1 MNAHDETEI
10 DNLPFEEYSQVMAER
25 GAAEF
30 GNLNKPKLSFK
41 EIVASDMTFTQIE
54 AEYGEETAINSGIA
68 RDPDTWDVDGR
79 RLCARPAFF
88 QGLCQDYG
96 ELYHANVSVTTDTYA
111 HSLPGWQKQAAEV
124 VCEGDGGIKIRHD
137 VRQ

>member
-30 GNLNKPKLSFK
+30 GDPNKPKLSFK
-41 EIVASDMTFTQIE
+41 EIVASDMTFPQIE

-79 RLCARPAFF
+79 RLRPRPPRLRLLSPRNGGLGPKWRNRQTRRSQELVGETLSRVGGGVGHHFRAYNAIF
-88 QGLCQDYG
+88 QK
-96 ELYHANVSVTTDTYA
+96 A
-111 HSLPGWQKQAAEV
+111 
-124 VCEGDGGIKIRHD
+124 I
-137 VRQ
+137 